1 MSVSGD
7 FFQFR
12 SGELIPVDVALAD
25 NLTVADS
32 FLVLDGTVRAIDK
45 HFERFAGS
53 IESELTKAQLPD
65 FFSQFIDSIPRKGE
79 WFPRIEYRASQPE
92 GERLFSRIRPAPE
105 LTETVQLWS
114 LDEPDPREQP
124 QVKGPDLSICQRL
137 RRKANLNGADEAVI
151 LSDDGYIADGALSS
165 ILWWRGE
172 TLCAPDHTTTWLPS
186 VTRSLLLKI
195 ATQAGYETKVERAK
209 PADLAGCEIW
219 SVSALQGI
227 RSVVSWGDIPVGMA
241 THKKSF
247 TKRLS
252 LFAEPLPM
260 QTTSFPGAS

>member
-1 MSVSGD
+1 M
-7 FFQFR
+7 
-12 SGELIPVDVALAD
+12 
-25 NLTVADS
+25 
-32 FLVLDGTVRAIDK
+32 
-45 HFERFAGS
+45 
-53 IESELTKAQLPD
+53 
-65 FFSQFIDSIPRKGE
+65 
-79 WFPRIEYRASQPE
+79 
-92 GERLFSRIRPAPE
+92 
-105 LTETVQLWS
+105 QLWS

-195 ATQAGYETKVERAK
+195 ANQAGYETKVERAR

-227 RSVVSWGDIPVGMA
+227 RSVMSWGDIPVGMA
-241 THKKSF
+241 IHKKSF